1 LPATGDVGHIY
12 ADIWVTH
19 GTSWCTRV
27 FVCPCTESTSL
38 KTANYGTQRHFETIP
53 APTGLFKITH
63 VTRDK
68 PQLGKELGS
77 MLPAQRGTNAALCRC
92 KINWPCIHQDVPT
105 YRSFGFVNSIH
116 GTSLSMAFASDTIHG
131 GIRRVCDKITGHV
144 IAVENF
150 TRTSFHVDARPPR
163 TLSHIHTRARKSLHI
178 RTRLHIH
185 MRLSRNRG

>member
-1 LPATGDVGHIY
+1 
-12 ADIWVTH
+12 
-19 GTSWCTRV
+19 
-27 FVCPCTESTSL
+27 VCPCTESTPL
-38 KTANYGTQRHFETIP
+38 KTARITDGTRRHFETIP

-116 GTSLSMAFASDTIHG
+116 GTSLSTAFASDTIHG

-150 TRTSFHVDARPPR
+150 TRTSFHVDAHPPR
-163 TLSHIHTRARKSLHI
+163 TYTLAHAILTHSYTIAHSHTIIS
-178 RTRLHIH
+178 
-185 MRLSRNRG
+185 